1 MLFSGLWHMTEVCF
15 QNALIYIYIYIHR
28 SICWPVVS
36 FRVPLGVTSF

>member
-15 QNALIYIYIYIHR
+15 QNAHIYIYTYR